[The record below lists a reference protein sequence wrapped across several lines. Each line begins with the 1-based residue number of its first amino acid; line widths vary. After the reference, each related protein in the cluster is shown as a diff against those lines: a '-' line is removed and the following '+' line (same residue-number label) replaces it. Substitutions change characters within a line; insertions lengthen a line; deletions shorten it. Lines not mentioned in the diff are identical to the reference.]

1 MSRPAY
7 RLACLL
13 TIGLGVLSL
22 TACSANRIAM
32 TPDVQKDLKPE
43 SQITS
48 VHYSPEPFSIYL
60 GEREVRATVLRTVL
74 RMVLPGIGVVIVG
87 GMEYSEA
94 KEVGAKLIS
103 QSQLTDPIADLAARF
118 LKTWQQETGVKRLEL
133 PQFTDDDDVG
143 VLKTKYVNGYVLD
156 FRTLS
161 WTILP
166 LPWSSSFEP
175 RTYRAVYGARARLV
189 RLVDKTVVGQGTC
202 EYDKDNSLTPPLNL
216 THLDGSDKGIAV
228 RNAFNTLAVHCA
240 DSLWQQFFG
249 RDAGPD
255 LPPPPS
261 IEKQALR

>member
-1 MSRPAY
+1 MAISAY
-7 RLACLL
+7 RLGCLL

-48 VHYSPEPFSIYL
+48 VHYIPEPFAIYR
-60 GEREVRATVLRTVL
+60 GEHAVRGTVL
-74 RMVLPGIGVVIVG
+74 RMLLPIIGLFIQG

-94 KEVGAKLIS
+94 KEAGAKLIS
-103 QSQLTDPIADLAARF
+103 QSQLTDPIADLSARF
-118 LKTWQQETGVKRLEL
+118 LKTCQQETGVKRLEL

-166 LPWSSSFEP
+166 LP
-175 RTYRAVYGARARLV
+175 
-189 RLVDKTVVGQGTC
+189 
-202 EYDKDNSLTPPLNL
+202 
-216 THLDGSDKGIAV
+216 
-228 RNAFNTLAVHCA
+228 
-240 DSLWQQFFG
+240 
-249 RDAGPD
+249 
-255 LPPPPS
+255 
-261 IEKQALR
+261 

>member
-1 MSRPAY
+1 MSRPAC

-13 TIGLGVLSL
+13 TIGLGFLFL
-22 TACSANRIAM
+22 TACSTTRIAM
-32 TPDVQKDLKPE
+32 TPDGLKDLKPE
-43 SQITS
+43 SQITV
-48 VHYSPEPFSIYL
+48 VHYDPEPFAIYR
-60 GEREVRATVLRTVL
+60 GEHGGRGVAL
-74 RMVLPGIGVVIVG
+74 RMLLPIIGIFIQG

-94 KEVGAKLIS
+94 KEAGAKLIS
-103 QSQLTDPIADLAARF
+103 QSQLTDPIADLEARF
-118 LKTWQQETGVKRLEL
+118 LKAWQQETGVKRLDL
-133 PQFTDDDDVG
+133 PQFTADDDAG
-143 VLKTKYVNGYVLD
+143 VLQTKYGTGYVLD

-189 RLVDKTVVGQGTC
+189 RLIDKTVVGQGTC
-202 EYDKDNSLTPPLNL
+202 EYSQDNTLTPPLNL

-249 RDAGPD
+249 RDPGPN
-255 LPPPPS
+255 LPSSPTL
-261 IEKQALR
+261 EKQALR

>member
-43 SQITS
+43 SQITI
-48 VHYSPEPFSIYL
+48 VHYGPEPFSIYL
-60 GEREVRATVLRTVL
+60 GEREGRATALRTVL
-74 RMVLPGIGVVIVG
+74 SMLLPGIGVVIVG

-94 KEVGAKLIS
+94 KEAGAKLIS
-103 QSQLTDPIADLAARF
+103 QSQLTDPITALEARF
-118 LKTWQQETGVKRLEL
+118 LKAWQRETGVKKLEL
-133 PQFTDDDDVG
+133 PQLTADDEVG
-143 VLKTKYVNGYVLD
+143 VLQTKYVTGYVLD

-175 RTYRAVYGARARLV
+175 RTYRAVYGARSRLV

-202 EYDKDNSLTPPLNL
+202 EYDKDNSLTLPLNL

-228 RNAFNTLAVHCA
+228 RNAFTTLAVHCA
-240 DSLWQQFFG
+240 DLLWRQFFG
-249 RDAGPD
+249 KDAGPD
-255 LPPPPS
+255 LPAPS
-261 IEKQALR
+261 SLEQ